1 MSQTQD
7 GKQLEDL
14 QGLQRRLDS
23 KIRIISPAIDMIE
36 LITARGNTSLESCVS
51 LTKSLR
57 ADIQDLGNRLA
68 SAASDEEASRR
79 KGSKAS
85 SKHSR
90 DWELQVI
97 IAEMKVLLQRLEDA
111 VPLINLAITTSGVS
125 LSTTLPAS
133 ISPSRLLQASTFIS
147 AGDAAFVESCP
158 RSTQIGPAFTLSMYM
173 LFQGHA
179 SNLHDEEG
187 LRHATWQEVVH
198 KARVKL
204 VRTPINRLGQFHV
217 STHDQQQS
225 SSDTPITSMESE
237 EYFPVGTPQDEF
249 AYQLTLIEDLDDDRV
264 HTFEDDQTQPGPFDD
279 VNLAGMRE
287 VIPVH
292 QISRIFYADTGK
304 ILNINT
310 EGESNSPIL
319 LLKRDIHAIPPR
331 KMMSAELYD
340 TDGSAIEN
348 TMNRTHATGPGD
360 VHTPSEHHAQPQ
372 RSQWQ
377 LPPGLDPEWIALE
390 VYVEEPDSDTASES
404 ARDESPGPRPQTS
417 QQYSTDTRLTAG
429 LSSLRL
435 SSSPSPGGARDSTAA
450 NGTMTNTPSGASLFP
465 ANFNS
470 FLTRSGAGIRTS
482 LSLLEMLIRLTS
494 LQQFQQAS
502 HLTINDELLNFF
514 LVESSNTG
522 ATGNT
527 DQRKRV
533 RIDARQ
539 KVGFDPYNE
548 SPIKRHGE
556 QYQYQQNGA
565 SRETSRAS
573 TPSISQA
580 TSQTFD
586 SPPIVMRNRELLS
599 KTRAGTPE
607 TPTRSPVSFPLQR
620 TPVYDPSR
628 QSLGSLVTPPGMT
641 KSREAFLR
649 EEASHVKEGK
659 SSPLAR
665 ESSSSDEDYTD
676 T

>member
-1 MSQTQD
+1 MQTQD
-7 GKQLEDL
+7 GKQRDDL
-14 QGLQRRLDS
+14 QNLQRRLDS

-57 ADIQDLGNRLA
+57 ADIQDLGSRLA
-68 SAASDEEASRR
+68 SAASDEEASTRN
-79 KGSKAS
+79 GSKAS
-85 SKHSR
+85 SKHHR
-90 DWELQVI
+90 EQEMQVI
-97 IAEMKVLLQRLEDA
+97 IAEMKILLQRLEDA

-147 AGDAAFVESCP
+147 AGDAAYIENHS

-179 SNLHDEEG
+179 NNLHDEEG

-198 KARVKL
+198 KARIKL
-204 VRTPINRLGQFHV
+204 IRTPINRLGRFAV
-217 STHDQQQS
+217 STQAQRQA
-225 SSDTPITSMESE
+225 SSDTPIASTESD
-237 EYFPVGTPQDEF
+237 EYFPSSTPHDEF
-249 AYQLTLIEDLDDDRV
+249 AYQLTLVEDLEDDRV
-264 HTFEDDQTQPGPFDD
+264 HTFDDDEIQPGSYDD
-279 VNLAGMRE
+279 VNMAGIRE

-319 LLKRDIHAIPPR
+319 LLKRDIHAVPPR
-331 KMMSAELYD
+331 KMMSTEAD
-340 TDGSAIEN
+340 DVDGSSFI
-348 TMNRTHATGPGD
+348 GD
-360 VHTPSEHHAQPQ
+360 AADKANAQEDTSEPSERPPQ
-372 RSQWQ
+372 RHRSQWQ

-390 VYVEEPDSDTASES
+390 VYVEEPDSDTASDS
-404 ARDESPGPRPQTS
+404 ARDDSPAPRPQVS
-417 QQYSTDTRLTAG
+417 RHDSSDTYLTTG
-429 LSSLRL
+429 LSGLRL
-435 SSSPSPGGARDSTAA
+435 SSSPAPGTPHHLIPTNGSMTTTAF
-450 NGTMTNTPSGASLFP
+450 GASLFP

-514 LVESSNTG
+514 LVESSSTG
-522 ATGNT
+522 ATGDT

-533 RIDARQ
+533 RMDARQ

-556 QYQYQQNGA
+556 QYQYRQNGD

-573 TPSISQA
+573 TPSTISQA
-580 TSQTFD
+580 TPHTFD
-586 SPPIVMRNRELLS
+586 SSPIVMRNRQLLS

-607 TPTRSPVSFPLQR
+607 TPTKSPLSSPPQR
-620 TPVYDPSR
+620 TPAYDPLR
-628 QSLGSLVTPPGMT
+628 QSVGSLATPPGTT

-649 EEASHVKEGK
+649 EEASSVREGK
-659 SSPLAR
+659 RSPLIR
-665 ESSSSDEDYTD
+665 QSSSSDEEFTD